1 MIRVAGLAGLVSL
14 LILVGGCGSPGSPEA
29 RLDAFL
35 DQAVVAAEA
44 RDTGEFMD
52 LIATDYLDA
61 EGHDRDM
68 LRDYLRGLFL
78 RYGSIHADVKVLQ
91 TRELNETGGEVDLS
105 VGLAGQRGDNNPL
118 WSLGAQRYRLR
129 LELVADG
136 PSGAF
141 RLLRANWAPEQEGE

>member
-1 MIRVAGLAGLVSL
+1 LTRAPGLAGLVSL
-14 LILVGGCGSPGSPEA
+14 VMLVAGCTSPGSPQA
-29 RLDAFL
+29 RLESFL
-35 DQAVVAAEA
+35 GQAVAAAEA

-52 LIATDYLDA
+52 LIATDYHDA

-78 RYGSIHADVKVLQ
+78 RYGSIHADVQVLEAG
-91 TRELNETGGEVDLS
+91 RLNETGGEVELS
-105 VGLAGQRGDNNPL
+105 LGLAGQRGDNNPL

-129 LELVADG
+129 LELVAEG

-141 RLLRANWAPEQEGE
+141 RLLRASWGPEQDRE